1 VTEYIVKIIAL
12 RYTPPRMVTVNF
24 DIDEIEMS
32 SAIVMPLES
41 VTIEEVASRLQHE
54 IPRKLADPGHD
65 AFIEAAKSLV
75 GRELKILVKDKEG
88 TQ

>member
-1 VTEYIVKIIAL
+1 MTEYIVKIIAL

-41 VTIEEVASRLQHE
+41 VTIEEVTSRLQHE
-54 IPRKLADPGHD
+54 IPRKLADPGHA